1 MGGSRS
7 PGAATHSGCVDARNV
22 GVSSGETGGARNVGV
37 SPGETQDARYVGVSP
52 AKRIVAQK
60 TGIPRARR
68 IVNEYM
74 LDYYYCIRPVL
85 VPILRRHSPYVKHC
99 MCD

>member
-7 PGAATHSGCVDARNV
+7 PAAAAHSGCVDAWNV
-22 GVSSGETGGARNVGV
+22 GISSGENGSVRNVGV
-37 SPGETQDARYVGVSP
+37 SPGETQDALYVGVSP
-52 AKRIVAQK
+52 GESIVARK

-74 LDYYYCIRPVL
+74 LDYYNCIRSAL
-85 VPILRRHSPYVKHC
+85 VPILRRHSPC
-99 MCD
+99 MKR